1 MTTKAKRWTTIIMTV
16 AGTLSGLAVLSVETC
31 GAIRRA
37 QREADQVEE
46 KAEGSYE
53 TLAPAVQELQ
63 GLVVSLGTWAVEVDE
78 ERVKLQQK
86 VHDLELKL
94 ARHEGYFDILKERN
108 RRLERTP
115 QPTMVLDKPKVL
127 SKPGHK
133 RPTKHIPD
141 TLNQVQQLRA
151 E

>member
-1 MTTKAKRWTTIIMTV
+1 MTAKAKRWTTIIMTV

-37 QREADQVEE
+37 QREADQVEK
-46 KAEGSYE
+46 KAEGGYE
-53 TLAPAVQELQ
+53 TLAPAVKELQ
-63 GLVVSLGTWAVEVDE
+63 GLVVSLGTWATEVDE
-78 ERVKLQQK
+78 ERAKLQQK

-94 ARHEGYFDILKERN
+94 ARHEGYFDTLKERN

-115 QPTMVLDKPKVL
+115 KPTLVLDKPKAQPKL
-127 SKPGHK
+127 GHK
-133 RPTKHIPD
+133 RPTKPVPD
-141 TLNQVQQLRA
+141 TLNQAQQLRA